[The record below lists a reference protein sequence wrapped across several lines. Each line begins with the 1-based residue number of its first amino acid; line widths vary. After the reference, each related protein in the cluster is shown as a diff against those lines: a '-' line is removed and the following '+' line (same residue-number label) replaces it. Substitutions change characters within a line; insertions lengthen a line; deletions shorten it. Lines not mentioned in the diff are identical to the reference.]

1 MKKLILTSLCILMG
15 MTAVSAQNVA
25 VKTATVKAASDKESL
40 MKEILEVS
48 QRTNNYFMAKY
59 SDPTLNTYVKKVRT
73 SNLWT
78 RAVYYE
84 GLMALYEIDPQ
95 QRYLDYTDR
104 WADYHKWTAR
114 GSVNDTDAD
123 NQCCQQTYI
132 DRYIQTG
139 GKKDLSKVKE
149 NLDHQ
154 MSTNRVSC

>member
-1 MKKLILTSLCILMG
+1 MKKLILTSFCILMG
-15 MTAVSAQNVA
+15 MTSVSAQNAA
-25 VKTATVKAASDKESL
+25 VKVATVKAASDKESL
-40 MKEILEVS
+40 KKEILEVS
-48 QRTNNYFMAKY
+48 QRTNNYFMTKY

-123 NQCCQQTYI
+123 N
-132 DRYIQTG
+132 
-139 GKKDLSKVKE
+139 
-149 NLDHQ
+149 
-154 MSTNRVSC
+154 